1 MAKKIKE
8 QIDYG
13 NTPERMDPSL
23 VKKLGSPE
31 SLYAQNPAMK
41 KGPADVQRLVSQ
53 RFQKVADKLRQV
65 TGIADLSSKQ
75 VQGMVYNEMMRKIPN
90 IIRIEAAHK
99 DELIQ
104 LAIDACLDEGEVPEE
119 WYQIEAHLGEQPDTS
134 DFRYQPEEPKDDE
147 EKEEKKKLEIPSFDI
162 EDLTDE
168 EELELEKHKRNIINA
183 IIQGSAKRGH
193 YLFQKPAVKA
203 RLDAI
208 DPSLYRDYLGI
219 MAINDFM
226 YFTMEQMIE
235 MMSQTGQGVAGKVSL
250 DDADD
255 EGEEGGGGE
264 EGGEEQPDTK
274 IVAIGLIFPILCHE
288 IIKGL
293 EEAKGRYGHSK
304 NPEIRQKVRGAVD
317 VLSNEPMQLRIGPE
331 IVEKLR
337 HALPDEMYDESN
349 QGLTP
354 WFHILLYQIPAES
367 FLKIIGH
374 AISED
379 QSKVKIATSKFKEIM
394 KEAQK
399 MKADFDNFREDGE
412 SDDSN
417 LNPSGGLS
425 SYDDDEDSDVDYAPE
440 EEDDDEDYLTDMD
453 DYLDSLGIN
462 RPDNL
467 DDLLGGLGVGRSK

>member
-1 MAKKIKE
+1 MAKKLKE

-23 VKKLGSPE
+23 VKKLASPD

-65 TGIADLSSKQ
+65 TGIQDLSTQQ
-75 VQGMVYNEMMRKIPN
+75 VQGMIYNEMMRKLPN
-90 IIRIEAAHK
+90 IMRIESAHK

-104 LAIDACLDEGEVPEE
+104 LAIDASLEEGEVPEG
-119 WYQIEAHLGEQPDTS
+119 WYQIEGHLGEQPRTD
-134 DFRYQPEEPKDDE
+134 DFRYQPEEPEDDEEEDDE
-147 EKEEKKKLEIPSFDI
+147 EKKEIPSFNV

-183 IIQGSAKRGH
+183 IIQGAAKKGH
-193 YLFQKPAVKA
+193 YIFQKPDVKA

-255 EGEEGGGGE
+255 EGEEGEEGG
-264 EGGEEQPDTK
+264 GGEEQPDTK
-274 IVAIGLIFPILCHE
+274 IVAEGLIFPILCHE

-293 EEAKGRYGHSK
+293 EEAKGRHGHSK
-304 NPEIRQKVRGAVD
+304 NPDIRDKVRGAVD

-331 IVEKLR
+331 IVEKIR
-337 HALPDEMYDESN
+337 FALPDSMFDESN
-349 QGLTP
+349 KGLIN
-354 WFHILLYQIPAES
+354 WFHILLYQVPAQE
-367 FLKIIGH
+367 FLEIIGN

-379 QSKVKIATSKFKEIM
+379 TSKVKKATARFEEIM
-394 KEAQK
+394 KEAQD
-399 MKADFDNFREDGE
+399 MKGEFEDYKEEEGI
-412 SDDSN
+412 DSE
-417 LNPSGGLS
+417 
-425 SYDDDEDSDVDYAPE
+425 DEDDGL
-440 EEDDDEDYLTDMD
+440 DDFFG
-453 DYLDSLGIN
+453 SLGIS
-462 RPDNL
+462 RP
-467 DDLLGGLGVGRSK
+467 K